1 VDCTRSGG
9 GEWTTSADGF
19 NVIVVGNRETNANL
33 HAMQDHDGAC
43 NNGEVDHTGSGDGE
57 WTNGAGGMNVV
68 VVGDGERNGSLGDSE
83 RELTGTNSQQG
94 YK

>member
-1 VDCTRSGG
+1 
-9 GEWTTSADGF
+9 
-19 NVIVVGNRETNANL
+19 
-33 HAMQDHDGAC
+33 MQDHDGAC

-57 WTNGAGGMNVV
+57 RTNGAGGINVV
-68 VVGDGERNGSLGDSE
+68 VVGDGERNGSLGDGE